1 MSERRACSIIGV
13 DRKSVRYCSRRG
25 DDAGLRGRLRHLAQ
39 QCRRFGHRRVH
50 VLLLREGVS
59 VNRKKTQRLHTEEG
73 LTARRRKSRRR
84 AVDARAPLPVV
95 AA

>member
-39 QCRRFGHRRVH
+39 QCRRFGYRRVQ

-84 AVDARAPLPVV
+84 AVDVRAPLPVV